1 MLRKEQSIGFCRELR
16 VEGKCS
22 GARVQN
28 MSRIYSFNCLLLL
41 MFPRAQE
48 VLLTCRHPRLDHAK
62 QNLVIYGGS
71 FNDQETSL
79 VTGFDR

>member
-1 MLRKEQSIGFCRELR
+1 
-16 VEGKCS
+16 
-22 GARVQN
+22 
-28 MSRIYSFNCLLLL
+28 MSRIYSFNCLLFL

-62 QNLVIYGGS
+62 QNLVSYGSS

-79 VTGFDR
+79 VTGFDG

>member
-1 MLRKEQSIGFCRELR
+1 
-16 VEGKCS
+16 
-22 GARVQN
+22 

-41 MFPRAQE
+41 MFPRAQK

>member
-1 MLRKEQSIGFCRELR
+1 
-16 VEGKCS
+16 
-22 GARVQN
+22 
-28 MSRIYSFNCLLLL
+28 

-62 QNLVIYGGS
+62 QNLVIYGGF

-79 VTGFDR
+79 VTGFDRLSISEKKLINKV

>member
-1 MLRKEQSIGFCRELR
+1 
-16 VEGKCS
+16 
-22 GARVQN
+22 

-79 VTGFDR
+79 VTSGFDR